1 MSGYKHGVFIQEQP
15 TALLPPRRISA
26 GLPVVVGTAPVH
38 TLDEDKVQ
46 PINSPKLIY
55 SYQEFVETFGYS
67 TDFTSYSL
75 CEFARVFLG
84 LYGVAPAVFVNVLDP
99 ATHMDDVAAED
110 ATFNSDDLAAL
121 DHGDVLAG
129 QAVTDSTATTTYV
142 EDTDYTI
149 NRLTGV
155 LTRIA
160 TGAITAEEAVKVTYD
175 YVDPSLV
182 VNTDIIG
189 GVDGDTGEKTGLEL
203 VSEVFPR
210 FRLVPGQIAAPGWS
224 QDPAVGVVMGA
235 KAENINGSFKAMALV
250 DVPITGTG
258 APTVY
263 SEVPEWTVNNNYT
276 DLQMAVCWPKLTL
289 GEEEHWF
296 SSHLA
301 GLICSVDADQGDV
314 PYKSPSNERLEINGV
329 LPVAGKEVWLGPQ
342 EASYLNGQGIITA
355 LNFSGGWKCWGNR
368 TGAYPGSTDVKDTF
382 VPIRRMFNWV
392 GNTLVLTW
400 WQRLDYPITRRNIET
415 IVDSVNV
422 WLNGLAA
429 REYILGGRVEFREDE
444 NPITDVMDG
453 IIKLHVYLTPPSPAR
468 EIDFILE
475 YDPAYIQSLF
485 D

>member
-38 TLDEDKVQ
+38 ALDENKEQ
-46 PINSPKLIY
+46 PINQPKLIY
-55 SYQEFVETFGYS
+55 SYQEFVETFAYDS
-67 TDFTSYSL
+67 DFSSYTL

-99 ATHMDDVAAED
+99 ATHKTSLTAQD
-110 ATFNSDDLAAL
+110 ATFDDKDIARPVHPGILTDPILKSSDET
-121 DHGDVLAG
+121 V
-129 QAVTDSTATTTYV
+129 TYV
-142 EDTDYTI
+142 KDTDYSVNLI
-149 NRLTGV
+149 SGVISRLSTGS
-155 LTRIA
+155 IA
-160 TGAITAEEAVKVTYD
+160 AEATVKVTYD
-175 YVDPSLV
+175 YVDPSKV

-189 GVDGDTGEKTGLEL
+189 GIDGSTGAKTGLEL

-210 FRLVPGQIAAPGWS
+210 FRLVPGQIVAPGWS
-224 QDPAVGVVMGA
+224 QDPEVGVVMGA
-235 KAENINGSFKAMALV
+235 KAENINGSFKAVAVV
-250 DVPITGTG
+250 DVPVSGTG
-258 APTVY
+258 APNVY
-263 SEVPEWTVNNNYT
+263 SEVPAWTETNNYT
-276 DLQMAVCWPKLTL
+276 DRQMAVCWPKLTL
-289 GEEEHWF
+289 GGEEHWF

-301 GLICSVDADQGDV
+301 GLMCSVDAEQGDV
-314 PYKSPSNERLEINGV
+314 PYKSPSNERLEIDGV
-329 LPVAGKEVWLGPQ
+329 KPVDGEEIWLGPE

-422 WLNGLAA
+422 WLNGLTA

-485 D
+485 A

>member
-38 TLDEDKVQ
+38 TVEGQQ
-46 PINSPKLIY
+46 PIEEPKLIY
-55 SYQEFVETFGYS
+55 SYQEFVNTFGYS
-67 TDFTSYSL
+67 DDFASYTL

-99 ATHMDDVAAED
+99 ASHKTSLTAQD
-110 ATFNSDDLAAL
+110 ATFDDEDIARPVHPGILTDPILKSSDET
-121 DHGDVLAG
+121 V
-129 QAVTDSTATTTYV
+129 TYV
-142 EDTDYTI
+142 KDTDYSVNLI
-149 NRLTGV
+149 SGVISRLSTGS
-155 LTRIA
+155 IA
-160 TGAITAEEAVKVTYD
+160 AEASVKVTYD
-175 YVDPSLV
+175 YVDPSKV
-182 VNTDIIG
+182 VSDDIIG
-189 GVDGDTGEKTGLEL
+189 GIDGSTGAKTGLEL

-235 KAENINGSFKAMALV
+235 KADNINGSFKAVALV

-258 APTVY
+258 APKFY
-263 SEVPEWTVNNNYT
+263 SEVPNWTDTNNYT
-276 DLQMAVCWPKLTL
+276 DRQMAVCWPKLTL
-289 GEEEHWF
+289 GKEEHWF

-329 LPVAGKEVWLGPQ
+329 LPVDGEEVWLGPE
-342 EASYLNGQGIITA
+342 EASYLNGQGVITA

-422 WLNGLAA
+422 WLNGLTA

-485 D
+485 A

>member
-1 MSGYKHGVFIQEQP
+1 MSDYKHGVFIQEQP

-38 TLDEDKVQ
+38 TVEGQQ
-46 PINSPKLIY
+46 PIEEPKLIY
-55 SYQEFVETFGYS
+55 SYQEFVNTFGYS
-67 TDFTSYSL
+67 DDFASYTL

-99 ATHMDDVAAED
+99 ASHKTSLTAQD
-110 ATFNSDDLAAL
+110 ATFDDEDIARPVHPGILTDPILKSSDET
-121 DHGDVLAG
+121 V
-129 QAVTDSTATTTYV
+129 TYV
-142 EDTDYTI
+142 KDTDYSI
-149 NRLTGV
+149 NLISGVISRLSTGS
-155 LTRIA
+155 IA
-160 TGAITAEEAVKVTYD
+160 AEASVKVTYD
-175 YVDPSLV
+175 YVDPSKV
-182 VNTDIIG
+182 INNDIIG
-189 GVDGDTGEKTGLEL
+189 GIDETTGAKTGLEL

-235 KAENINGSFKAMALV
+235 KAENINGSFKAVALV

-258 APTVY
+258 APKFY
-263 SEVPEWTVNNNYT
+263 REVPKWTVDYNYT
-276 DLQMAVCWPKLTL
+276 DRQMAVCWPKLTL
-289 GEEEHWF
+289 GKEEHWF

-329 LPVAGKEVWLGPQ
+329 LPVDGEEVWLGPE

-422 WLNGLAA
+422 WLNGLTA

-485 D
+485 A